1 MYSWTHVHMYSFY
14 SYTLCTHKLT
24 FIYSMYSWTHVLM
37 YSLYLYT
44 QCTHGL
50 MYVLI
55 VLIWVNSAR
64 TGILKHSCSFL
75 SLLWEEK
82 NHTYKNNLN
91 LKKFKK
97 LLITLPRVN
106 GENLKLK
113 IIFKLFRKSEN
124 LLEIFFSHFF
134 LSILKSNLDILKNIY
149 YF

>member
-1 MYSWTHVHMYSFY
+1 M
-14 SYTLCTHKLT
+14 
-24 FIYSMYSWTHVLM
+24 
-37 YSLYLYT
+37 
-44 QCTHGL
+44 
-50 MYVLI
+50 
-55 VLIWVNSAR
+55 NSAR

-113 IIFKLFRKSEN
+113 IIFKNIFKLFRKSEN
-124 LLEIFFSHFF
+124 LLEIFFSQFF

-149 YF
+149 FF